1 MSDGNS
7 KQSLRDLTKRTSVSD
22 SADGSDVSSGGRD
35 LATKRSKSVVVGRGL
50 FTVFLLIVAAI
61 LGFLSYYFLTESEN
75 ALVEEQYYSMVASA
89 LTATQTLATNKLLH
103 GSDVMAKVASF
114 SAPDAAEWPFI
125 WVDGYF
131 DIVKSVTP
139 TSAWTGLHLC
149 PIVSPE
155 VLPEWEEFAYGKYKE
170 TFGNDTDAGAR
181 SHFGAGVWI
190 QDSSI
195 DTVDNRMHDTTG
207 VSLHG
212 SPYDMIAPKFQHASG
227 DKSGY
232 IMMNV
237 HGFKTQSQALDAV
250 INCTKSERP
259 NDPTKNCQALSGMNV
274 PMVQPTAFAEMGT
287 FSFIATPIFPK
298 NDPDTLVGFIF
309 GAIWWV
315 EVMEEVFPS
324 DAEGIDCVMKGT
336 FEDSASVYSYTI
348 KDGSGVFVGP
358 GDLHDPKYDEFKME
372 EVLIEPDMSGFS
384 AVYTLTCYPNDNFSE
399 VYTTVNPIAAAI
411 GAVMIIIITSAL
423 FFLYD
428 RFVTKEFDSKNE
440 YLEAK
445 RQFVRFVSHE
455 VRTPLNSVCMGLTL
469 LKEEIAQSVG
479 FKNAQEMLDSDTEI
493 DSTRDG
499 SWFDL
504 AHEVQVNAQSS
515 VDVLNDLLN
524 YDKIETG
531 TLMQEL
537 TILPIWSL
545 IDRTV
550 NEFKLPMASKNIKL
564 FFNSPTNE
572 NVKDQKVVGDSVR
585 ITQVLRNL
593 ISNAIKFT
601 PDGKSIHIDANWK
614 KSTGPSKK
622 HNHVLKTG
630 ETISADSSGEL
641 VVTVKDTG
649 AGMTKEQVK
658 KLFGKGIQF
667 NVNELQ
673 HGNGSG
679 LGLYI
684 AMGIV
689 KQHGGSLVCDSEGL
703 GLGTTFTVTI
713 PLYDIPSTDSDSDLA
728 GSMAGTDYKEE
739 KLRILIVDDA
749 VSNRKLLG
757 RLLKKNGHESHQAE
771 DGNVAVDMV
780 DTAERQYDLVLMDYE
795 MPNLNGPG
803 ACKKIRENGH
813 DVFIVGVTGNV
824 MPEDIA
830 YFRSCGAN
838 AVLPKP
844 FRISELEEII
854 FEHHITGSL
863 TFDNQADCSRRS
875 IDMAGTMTES

>member
-1 MSDGNS
+1 
-7 KQSLRDLTKRTSVSD
+7 
-22 SADGSDVSSGGRD
+22 
-35 LATKRSKSVVVGRGL
+35 
-50 FTVFLLIVAAI
+50 
-61 LGFLSYYFLTESEN
+61 
-75 ALVEEQYYSMVASA
+75 
-89 LTATQTLATNKLLH
+89 
-103 GSDVMAKVASF
+103 
-114 SAPDAAEWPFI
+114 
-125 WVDGYF
+125 
-131 DIVKSVTP
+131 
-139 TSAWTGLHLC
+139 
-149 PIVSPE
+149 
-155 VLPEWEEFAYGKYKE
+155 
-170 TFGNDTDAGAR
+170 
-181 SHFGAGVWI
+181 
-190 QDSSI
+190 
-195 DTVDNRMHDTTG
+195 
-207 VSLHG
+207 
-212 SPYDMIAPKFQHASG
+212 
-227 DKSGY
+227 
-232 IMMNV
+232 
-237 HGFKTQSQALDAV
+237 
-250 INCTKSERP
+250 
-259 NDPTKNCQALSGMNV
+259 MNV
-274 PMVQPTAFAEMGT
+274 PMVKPTMFAKMGT

-324 DAEGIDCVMKGT
+324 DAEGIDCVMKGH
-336 FEDSASVYSYTI
+336 FHDDSESSVYSYSI

-358 GDLHDPKYDEFKME
+358 GDMHDPKYDEFMVEKI
-372 EVLIEPDMSGFS
+372 LIEPDMSGFS
-384 AVYTLTCYPNDNFSE
+384 AVYTLTCYPNDDFAE

-411 GAVMIIIITSAL
+411 GAVMIIFITSAL

-469 LKEEIAQSVG
+469 LKEEIAQAAG
-479 FKNAQEMLDSDTEI
+479 FKNAQEMLDSDKAD

-499 SWFDL
+499 SWFGL

-537 TILPIWSL
+537 TVLPIWSL

-550 NEFKLPMASKNIKL
+550 KEFKLPMASKNIKL
-564 FFNSPTNE
+564 YFNSPTHE
-572 NVKDQKVVGDSVR
+572 ATAEDSTEKVEDQKVVGDSVR
-585 ITQVLRNL
+585 LTQVLRNL

-601 PDGKSIHIDANWK
+601 PDGKSIHIDAKWNQ
-614 KSTGPSKK
+614 STGPSKT
-622 HNHVLKTG
+622 HNHVLKNR
-630 ETISADSSGEL
+630 ETISVSTSGEL

-689 KQHGGSLVCDSEGL
+689 KQHGGSLVCTSEGL
-703 GLGTTFTVTI
+703 GLGTTFTVTL
-713 PLYDIPSTDSDSDLA
+713 PLYDIPSTKSEAELSSPMSGA
-728 GSMAGTDYKEE
+728 NYKEE

-757 RLLKKNGHESHQAE
+757 RLLKKNGHETHQAE
-771 DGNVAVDMV
+771 DGNVAVDMI

-795 MPNLNGPG
+795 MPNLNGPE
-803 ACKKIRENGH
+803 ACRKIRKIGH

-824 MPEDIA
+824 MPEDVA
-830 YFRSCGAN
+830 YFHSCGAN

-844 FRISELEEII
+844 FRISDLEEII
-854 FEHHITGSL
+854 YEHHITGSL
-863 TFDNQADCSRRS
+863 TFDDEGLDASSRRT
-875 IDMAGTMTES
+875 IDMTGKVSSA